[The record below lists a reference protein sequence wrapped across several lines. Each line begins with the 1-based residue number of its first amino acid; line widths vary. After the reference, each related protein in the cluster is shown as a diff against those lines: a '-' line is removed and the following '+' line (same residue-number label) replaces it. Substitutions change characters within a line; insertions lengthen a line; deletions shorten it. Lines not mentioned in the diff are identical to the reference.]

1 MKRSEGAVIAP
12 PSHFHPFLNISE
24 VLEQYWIIVV
34 LILLSVF
41 ILKIRDII
49 LAIRDIFLAVK
60 GFYFWLTKKWAD
72 RQIRKK
78 LDDYLITID
87 SEFGGVQQQMPVAFL
102 LTPQDITSRVKRTG
116 KEYSIA
122 PKFPERFSIG
132 YKQVREDLDAKI
144 LIKAIESS
152 VYVGIKELLPL
163 DVAYA
168 FDFFIAYQVAIRK
181 RDSRMARKIRE
192 ELNEVRT
199 LPYLE
204 KIIDWYDVFDKLNIR
219 GCLRGV
225 VIPMLEKIYEL
236 HSQNLC
242 EEIRLDCSNFLLYTM
257 HWTITP
263 TRIEI
268 PAFRSRFK
276 YINCRIVPI
285 FERDWRYYSEDALR
299 SAESCDCIF
308 FGSSQRHR
316 LKLVEAAIG
325 AKLLAPKFKFGIAR
339 FVISEEKIIHRFRKE
354 RITYFYILISCNSE
368 DLEKKNNDVLLLKEK
383 SFLDSKRALIFN
395 GDYRKD
401 FLNKAISLLENHHE
415 ICLENTE
422 KGWADFINMVVKII
436 RKKEAKVTDW
446 GFIKEEN
453 YIKTIMFLKIRRPK
467 ESIIEFITSD
477 SKK

>member
-1 MKRSEGAVIAP
+1 VKGSEGGAIA
-12 PSHFHPFLNISE
+12 PSHFHPFFNIFE
-24 VLEQYWIIVV
+24 ALKQHWIIGV
-34 LILLSVF
+34 LILLFVF
-41 ILKIRDII
+41 ILKLRDII
-49 LAIRDIFLAVK
+49 LAIKEIILAFK

-78 LDDYLITID
+78 LDDYLTTID
-87 SEFGGVQQQMPVAFL
+87 SEFGGVRQQMPVAFL
-102 LTPQDITSRVKRTG
+102 RVPQDITSRLKRAG

-122 PKFPERFSIG
+122 PKFPERFSIR

-144 LIKAIESS
+144 LIKTIESN
-152 VYVGIKELLPL
+152 VYVGIKELFPL

-192 ELNEVRT
+192 KLNEVRT
-199 LPYLE
+199 LPNLE
-204 KIIDWYDVFDKLNIR
+204 KIIDWYNVFEKLNIR
-219 GCLRGV
+219 GCLRGIA
-225 VIPMLEKIYEL
+225 IPMLEEIYEL

-242 EEIRLDCSNFLLYTM
+242 EEVRLDCSNFLLYVM

-268 PAFRSRFK
+268 PAFRSDYK
-276 YINCRIVPI
+276 HINCRIVPI
-285 FERDWRYYSEDALR
+285 YERDWRFYSEDAIR
-299 SAESCDCIF
+299 SAQSCDCIF

-325 AKLLAPKFKFGIAR
+325 AKLLAPKFKFGIMR
-339 FVISEEKIIHRFRKE
+339 FVVSEEKIIHRFRKE
-354 RITYFYILISCNSE
+354 RTTYFYTLIGCNRE
-368 DLEKKNNDVLLLKEK
+368 DLEKKNNAALLSKEK
-383 SFLDSKRALIFN
+383 DFLDSKNALIFN
-395 GDYRKD
+395 GDARKD
-401 FLNKAISLLENHHE
+401 FLDKAILLLESREE

-422 KGWADFINMVVKII
+422 KGWANFMDVVVKII
-436 RKKEAKVTDW
+436 RKTEARITDW

-453 YIKTIMFLKIRRPK
+453 YIKAIIFLRIRGH
-467 ESIIEFITSD
+467 EETFIDYLASE